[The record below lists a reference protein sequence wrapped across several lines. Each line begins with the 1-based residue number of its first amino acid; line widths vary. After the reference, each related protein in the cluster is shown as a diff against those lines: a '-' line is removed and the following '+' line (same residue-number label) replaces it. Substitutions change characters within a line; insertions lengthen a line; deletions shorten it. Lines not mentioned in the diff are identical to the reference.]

1 MAEEN
6 DVIIPPPS
14 KEESNIAIATSKDL
28 PPSDFDFTDFTPIDF
43 TPEFFEYVMG
53 QFKKSRKQVQD
64 GILLTPERLFA
75 LEAGDQFGAM
85 YPGAGGYKELREGT
99 SKLAPGKKLTDDE
112 IIKAL
117 TTMEEKGFLEAL
129 GRRSVE
135 NLPSVAAFAA
145 GAKASSEVIKRL
157 PTYKRTGIRPIDMLG
172 AVYEGGKSVAPIVGG
187 VVTSVFS
194 SPLGQELG
202 DYVIGEETLPTPST
216 YSTMRAGEAAADV
229 ITFSPLL
236 FKADSVL
243 TDSLRDY
250 LTNQLSKDFKNA
262 GRDFDF
268 SGTMKESL
276 RKQYNNAVRKSG
288 ATSDKMYKRQGE
300 TFEGPP
306 IVNDF
311 FERGVAAVL
320 EGKTAPGML
329 LRLHGLEQ
337 ILKKSAKDARN
348 NPFLFAFYETL
359 AAAGAAGA
367 MKIASEAAPM
377 SGTETG
383 AELTGSIAGPMA
395 GGELTR
401 LILSKIGRPVGA
413 VIRGFRDEG
422 FRGAGDELSRLG
434 SEKKASAGFQQILK
448 QLDDFGQVD
457 TPEKLDELIE
467 KLENFALI
475 EQEIQTPDGTKVVRV
490 NPTAGGAS
498 KNPVL
503 MQIEET
509 LKRQFEFL
517 DNQQLNAAQAELDSA
532 TRLLNALY
540 ANANTRIGRDALIAA
555 AEVEEALYNRKL
567 SMRLSNAENK
577 LLKSVNQLAKSK
589 ERNVSDIEVD
599 IQGRPVVTAAG
610 LQDLDEEDLISLT
623 NRLQDLVVAQKQIA
637 RGQQNQLYNQVG
649 QMDIAFFN
657 EDGGFEQ
664 YPKFIRMLESEGI
677 LDKSDVA
684 DDLKNLLDYANL
696 VKARMTPEGG
706 LRDPVK
712 VTLDAEGFTQ
722 NLEPTEETT
731 STIPLS
737 VLTTRRKEALAIAR
751 DGTKNSETRRIAG
764 MFAEAIQDDI
774 QLMEDFGADEMNAR
788 QLQALRSANA
798 FSRAFYDVYARSFVG
813 DALQQT
819 RQGVYRL
826 ALETIGNFNTTRPDL
841 NAVRIADIKAA
852 GQFALDN
859 NLESAQAGVDS
870 VHGVM
875 DRIIRSARVEAY
887 DPETKRINI
896 DKLNEWMKKNARIEE
911 TFPSIFN
918 DLRNVET
925 AQSLLE
931 GIGKVDT
938 VTQREI
944 NKQTNFTSLLRDAKG
959 QVRTDPTTAVQ
970 EAFSPGADQFARLN
984 SLLKV
989 IPKKGE
995 TVKKTIY
1002 TVTDNVSGLTS
1013 RFVSQKKAREYAK
1026 RMGPD
1031 FTQSQKTIEVNRE
1044 MAIEGLKSS
1053 IFEYFIMGGAKS
1065 GATDVRPTKL
1075 LNADVIDYNL
1085 FGRKFAT
1092 VTDKRR
1098 AARTGKRE
1106 MSVAEYLQSRGI
1118 FSAEDVD
1125 NAKTGLKEL
1134 AKAQS
1139 PEAISQLNVDL
1150 EKAKP
1155 LLDFALGVTGS
1166 AIGTKSQA
1174 MLTGGTG
1181 GPGSIIAAGK
1191 GAEALRN
1198 IALRI
1203 PESKRLMFTAEL
1215 LQDPILLA
1223 KMLRTYKA
1231 DPKNQMGM
1239 INSLKNYVE
1248 NKGFVTLPMK
1258 TFTATRPSAQPDGDF
1273 DPRGPNQ
1280 MPPSNV
1286 GASLTRPQPNLQSE
1300 VVPTTQAQQPLGPVT
1315 LGSNPPNQN
1324 VRTQYASL
1332 FPNDPISSMIQQPT
1346 RSFRRGGLASLLE

>member
-1 MAEEN
+1 MAEEI
-6 DVIIPPPS
+6 DVIVPPPS
-14 KEESNIAIATSKDL
+14 KEESNIAIATSKGL
-28 PPSDFDFTDFTPIDF
+28 PPSDFDFTDFEPIDF
-43 TPEFFEYVMG
+43 SPDFFEYVMG
-53 QFKKSRKQVQD
+53 QFQKSRKQERD
-64 GILLTPERLFA
+64 GIVVTPERLFA

-99 SKLAPGKKLTDDE
+99 SELAPGKKLTDDE

-117 TTMEEKGFLEAL
+117 TTMEEKGFFQAL
-129 GRRSVE
+129 GRRSLE
-135 NLPSVAAFAA
+135 NVPSVAAFAA
-145 GAKASSEVIKRL
+145 GAKATSEAVKRL
-157 PTYKRTGIRPIDMLG
+157 PTYQRTGFRPLDMAG
-172 AVYEGGKSVAPIVGG
+172 TVYEAGKSVAPIVGG
-187 VVTSVFS
+187 AVTSVFS

-202 DYVIGEETLPTPST
+202 DLVLGKEALPTPST

-229 ITFSPLL
+229 LTFSPLL
-236 FKADSVL
+236 LKADSVL
-243 TDSLRDY
+243 TDGLRDY
-250 LTNQLSKDFKNA
+250 LTNQLSKDFRSA

-288 ATSDKMYKRQGE
+288 ATSEKMYKRQGE

-306 IVNDF
+306 IVNDY

-320 EGKTAPGML
+320 EGKTAPGTL

-348 NPFLFAFYETL
+348 NPYLFAFYETL

-377 SGTETG
+377 SGFETG
-383 AELTGSIAGPMA
+383 AELSGSIAGPMA

-401 LILSKIGRPVGA
+401 LILSKVARPVA
-413 VIRGFRDEG
+413 ATYRGFRDEG
-422 FRGAGDELSRLG
+422 FRGAADELSRIG
-434 SEKKASAGFQQILK
+434 KEKKASAGFQQILK

-457 TPEKLDELIE
+457 TPEQLDELIE
-467 KLENFALI
+467 RLENFALT
-475 EQEIQTPDGTKVVRV
+475 EQEVETPDGTKLVRV
-490 NPTAGGAS
+490 KPTAGGAS
-498 KNPVL
+498 KNPVI
-503 MQIEET
+503 MQMEET

-517 DNQQLNAAQAELDSA
+517 DNQQLNARQAELDSA

-540 ANANTRIGRDALIAA
+540 SNANTRIGKDALIAA
-555 AEVEEALYNRKL
+555 AEVEEALYNQAL
-567 SMRLSNAENK
+567 SSRLKTAENN
-577 LLKSVNQLAKSK
+577 LFKSVNQLAKSK
-589 ERNVSDIEVD
+589 ERRVSDIEVD
-599 IQGRPVVTAAG
+599 LQGRPVVTAAG
-610 LQDLDEEDLISLT
+610 LQELDSEDLIALT
-623 NRLQDLVVAQKQIA
+623 DRLQNLVVAQKQIA
-637 RGQQNQLYNQVG
+637 RGQQNQLYQQVG
-649 QMDIAFFN
+649 QMEVMFFN
-657 EDGGFEQ
+657 EDGVLES

-722 NLEPTEETT
+722 NLKPTEETAR
-731 STIPLS
+731 TIPLS
-737 VLTTRRKEALAIAR
+737 VLSTRRKEALAIAR

-774 QLMEDFGADEMNAR
+774 QNMENFGADEINR
-788 QLQALRSANA
+788 NQLQALRSANA

-819 RQGVYRL
+819 RQGAYRL
-826 ALETIGNFNTTRPDL
+826 ALETIGNFNTARPDL
-841 NAVRIADIKAA
+841 NAVRIADIKGA

-887 DPETKRINI
+887 DPETKRINV

-931 GIGKVDT
+931 QIGKTDT
-938 VTQREI
+938 YTQRQI

-970 EAFSPGADQFARLN
+970 EAFSPGADQFKRLN
-984 SLLKV
+984 DLISV

-995 TVKKTIY
+995 SVKKTIY

-1013 RFVSQKKAREYAK
+1013 NFFDQKSAREYAK
-1026 RMGPD
+1026 KMGPD
-1031 FTQSQKTIEVNRE
+1031 FKQTQKTITVNRE
-1044 MAIEGLKSS
+1044 MAIDGLKSS
-1053 IFEYFIMGGAKS
+1053 IFEYFVMGGAKS
-1065 GATDVRPTKL
+1065 GATDVRPSKP

-1098 AARTGKRE
+1098 AARKGKRE
-1106 MSVAEYLQSRGI
+1106 MTVAEYLQSRGI
-1118 FSAEDVD
+1118 LSAEDVT
-1125 NAKTGLKEL
+1125 NAKTALTEL

-1174 MLTGGTG
+1174 MLTGGQG

-1203 PESKRLMFTAEL
+1203 PESKKLMFTAEL

-1258 TFTATRPSAQPDGDF
+1258 TFTATRPSDQPDGDF
-1273 DPRGPNQ
+1273 DPRGANQ
-1280 MPPSNV
+1280 LPPSDQ
-1286 GASLTRPQPNLQSE
+1286 GAALNQPSPNLQSAG
-1300 VVPTTQAQQPLGPVT
+1300 VPTTQAQALSSET
-1315 LGSNPPNQN
+1315 SGSNPPNPN

-1332 FPNDPISSMIQQPT
+1332 FPNDPISSMIRQPT
-1346 RSFRRGGLASLLE
+1346 QTFRRGGLASLLE